1 MSKCSNSAMGFVSL
15 WLSLVLALC
24 VVGIASPAQAV
35 SLSDANVQ
43 ANDDLDAYVGTGGL
57 LLPRSFQGPPRTRT
71 YVANCLSCV
80 WQYTLY
86 CAQGAEVACA
96 HAVVTCP
103 AEEIRYRVK
112 FGATKENVH
121 TVGSVCWGIGY
132 PATRQDVI
140 DRIQEDALR
149 AVPALRPGCSPC
161 TRSLTGL
168 PLIVWAGQ
176 PTVYRAKPMTLS
188 GLRVVITARPLWRW
202 SWGDSSHQWTSDSG
216 SPTSRS
222 GPTHRYSSPGQY
234 HIDVHAVWT
243 AQYAI
248 SGVGTYTLEDA
259 PVNQFAQLHVQVV
272 PIVTRLVAHSRVT

>member
-1 MSKCSNSAMGFVSL
+1 MARFVAR
-15 WLSLVLALC
+15 WLSVVMALC
-24 VVGIASPAQAV
+24 LLGTSNPAQAV
-35 SLSDANVQ
+35 RLSDANVQ

-57 LLPRSFQGPPRTRT
+57 LLPRSFQGPPQTRT

-86 CAQGAEVACA
+86 CAQDAEVACA
-96 HAVVTCP
+96 HAVVTCS
-103 AEEIRYRVK
+103 AGEIRYRVK
-112 FGATKENVH
+112 FGATKESVH
-121 TVGSVCWGIGY
+121 TVGSVCWGLGY

-140 DRIQEDALR
+140 DRVQHDALR
-149 AVPALRPGCSPC
+149 AVPALRPGCLPC
-161 TRSLTGL
+161 MRSLTGL

-176 PTVYRAKPMTLS
+176 PTVYRPKPMILS

-222 GPTHRYSSPGQY
+222 GPTHRYSSPGEY
-234 HIDVHAVWT
+234 HIVVQSVWS

-248 SGVGTYTLEDA
+248 SGFGTYTIEDA
-259 PVNQFAQLHVQVV
+259 PVNQFAQLNIQVV
-272 PIVTRLVAHSRVT
+272 PNMTRLVASSRVT